1 MMGKSLIFY
10 HSIFR
15 RPAQDAPA
23 GSGEGKENAAL
34 PEKNGQSGKMRREHI
49 KIDKM
54 GGTWYIRLAGKN
66 GKVSHFPAK
75 EVRDVVTYGDI
86 LHTRWSSSVLRL

>member
-1 MMGKSLIFY
+1 
-10 HSIFR
+10 
-15 RPAQDAPA
+15 
-23 GSGEGKENAAL
+23 
-34 PEKNGQSGKMRREHI
+34 MRREHI